1 MRSDLHLAL
10 LGEGLW
16 EAKQEKALGR
26 EVCVALDHQQKE
38 QGVRKLAWGEVHFW
52 LPLVACFVTSG
63 KLLCHSEPC
72 TH

>member
-38 QGVRKLAWGEVHFW
+38 QGVRKLAWGRYI
-52 LPLVACFVTSG
+52 SG
-63 KLLCHSEPC
+63 YP
-72 TH
+72 